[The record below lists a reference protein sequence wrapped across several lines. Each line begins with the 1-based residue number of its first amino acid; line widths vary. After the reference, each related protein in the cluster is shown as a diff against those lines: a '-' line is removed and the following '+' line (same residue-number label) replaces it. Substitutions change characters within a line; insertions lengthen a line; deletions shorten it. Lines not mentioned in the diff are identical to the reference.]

1 MSANRLTADAAP
13 AADGVEPRLLQRIKS
28 EFLEMPGLR
37 LTRPQARRLWGLDD
51 RSCAALLASLVD
63 SQFLFQ
69 TRDGAFMRIE
79 HAQARS
85 PIRPAGT
92 YPAVA

>member
-1 MSANRLTADAAP
+1 MNRLIVDAAS
-13 AADGVEPRLLQRIKS
+13 AARGVEHGLLERIKS

-37 LTRPQARRLWGLDD
+37 LTRPQAGRLWGLDD
-51 RSCAALLASLVD
+51 VSCSALLASLVE

-79 HAQARS
+79 LDQTRA
-85 PIRPAGT
+85 RPATGRSRS
-92 YPAVA
+92 AVA

>member
-1 MSANRLTADAAP
+1 MNRPTVDAAS
-13 AADGVEPRLLQRIKS
+13 AARGVEPGLLQRIKS

-37 LTRPQARRLWGLDD
+37 LTRPQAGRLWGLDD
-51 RSCAALLASLVD
+51 VACSALLASLVD

-79 HAQARS
+79 LDQTRA
-85 PIRPAGT
+85 RPATGRGRS
-92 YPAVA
+92 AVA